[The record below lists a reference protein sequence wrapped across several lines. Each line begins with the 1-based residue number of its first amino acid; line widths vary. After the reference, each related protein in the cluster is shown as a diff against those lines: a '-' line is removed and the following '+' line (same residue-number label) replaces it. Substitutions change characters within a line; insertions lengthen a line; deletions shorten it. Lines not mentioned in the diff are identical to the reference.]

1 MKKLSI
7 IQNLSKNT
15 YAVYE
20 DKTII
25 AQGKMKYMNIDTI
38 IALLGYDKTKVDI
51 QYQTTEFKKDF
62 NLNSFQNDLKD
73 FDSHTSTSTQENF
86 FEKEETKQEDNILI
100 AVGKTIY
107 VQPVNILISTID
119 GGYGKIKAIHQISS
133 VVSNKAEYDSNMTKD
148 DIDNLNAGEIMIEL
162 EELPNVYY
170 DLYSIALRQD
180 ELKLKY
186 PNKVKNI

>member
-38 IALLGYDKTKVDI
+38 IALLGYDKTNVDI

-73 FDSHTSTSTQENF
+73 FDTFTSTQENF
-86 FEKEETKQEDNILI
+86 FEKEEDKKEDNILI

-107 VQPVNILISTID
+107 VEPVNILIATID

-133 VVSNKAEYDSNMTKD
+133 LVSDKVEYDSNMTAD
-148 DIDNLNAGEIMIEL
+148 DIDNLNAGEIMIDL

-186 PNKVKNI
+186 PNQVKNI

>member
-25 AQGKMKYMNIDTI
+25 AQGRMKYMNVDTI
-38 IALLGYDKTKVDI
+38 ITLLGYDKNNVDI

-62 NLNSFQNDLKD
+62 SLNSFQNDLKD
-73 FDSHTSTSTQENF
+73 FDSTTTASSKENF
-86 FEKEETKQEDNILI
+86 FEKEETKKEDDVLI

-107 VQPVNILISTID
+107 VEPVNILIATID

-133 VVSNKAEYDSNMTKD
+133 VVSNKAEYDNITED
-148 DIDNLNAGEIMIEL
+148 DIDNLRAGEILIEL
-162 EELPNVYY
+162 DELPNVYY
-170 DLYSIALRQD
+170 DLYSIALKQE

-186 PNKVKNI
+186 PNQVKNI